1 MGYSSRTGR
10 RPAEF
15 ASKAAHSHLI
25 QDAEVQGFLTQCD
38 LPKRAGDVKL
48 SDHLSMLFDPVR
60 DNPIEHVIAIDGGY
74 TEVAVQKEFPSAT
87 VCFFQFG
94 ALIFS
99 VADLEELEDQPFIDP
114 DDIAKLKKIQRL
126 KLVLPVCN
134 VALKNET
141 TLTRSVRRAVFDFFC
156 RNMDDDRLIETLRW
170 FIFQE
175 YGGGVPSWTLASCP
189 LCRKQSVRL
198 DRASLNKDHTFRCPE
213 CSGQILLTDVFR
225 LHEVV
230 DDELGARE
238 ILGYLTTTIEQMI
251 LLHLIRVI
259 LRTKPGLLNHLLFIK
274 DGPLAFFGQTAN
286 MHQPMRSLVRFL
298 FDRHNLYLAGLEKSG
313 AFVEHAAEISQ
324 TLASGSILLLD
335 DVYIY
340 RYVLPGNVNPAHPY
354 GSSTYYSCK
363 LIFKTPTDRVHVVTV
378 PTIETNPRP
387 SEQKIQNL
395 ASILTNVEKLRCDMY
410 DNALLP
416 IALVNKLVSLAN
428 HPSARI
434 LEKFAANSI
443 GG

>member
-378 PTIETNPRP
+378 PTIESNPRP

-443 GG
+443 GS